1 VPVLLALVSCMSGHL
16 YLGSITGMKYAI
28 ELAPTRLDSATE
40 EIQPRFDIL
49 LHGRYVG
56 QLVFHERGYRGSLP
70 TPDGLSLPMPE
81 SCIGN
86 FEREVSRLN
95 REFAALHESVV

>member
-1 VPVLLALVSCMSGHL
+1 MTKALELVRTRRG
-16 YLGSITGMKYAI
+16 YAM
-28 ELAPTRLDSATE
+28 L

-49 LHGRYVG
+49 LYGKNVG

-70 TPDGLSLPMPE
+70 TPDGLSLQMPE
-81 SCIGN
+81 DCIAS

-95 REFAALHESVV
+95 REFAALNNSAQ